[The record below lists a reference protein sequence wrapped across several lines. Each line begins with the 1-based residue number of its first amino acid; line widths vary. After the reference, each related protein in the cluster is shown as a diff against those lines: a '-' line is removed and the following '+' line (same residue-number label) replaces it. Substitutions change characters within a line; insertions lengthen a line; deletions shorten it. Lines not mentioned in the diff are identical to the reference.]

1 MVTSVDVFTV
11 TVNSTYP
18 DAGYPD
24 HLGPSG
30 RFVENSTKLTC
41 LEITGHRIKY
51 STVLWLLELQIG
63 CGR

>member
-1 MVTSVDVFTV
+1 LVTSVDVFTE
-11 TVNSTYP
+11 TVNSTYL

-24 HLGPSG
+24 YLGPSG

-51 STVLWLLELQIG
+51 STVLWLLELQIR
-63 CGR
+63 CDR